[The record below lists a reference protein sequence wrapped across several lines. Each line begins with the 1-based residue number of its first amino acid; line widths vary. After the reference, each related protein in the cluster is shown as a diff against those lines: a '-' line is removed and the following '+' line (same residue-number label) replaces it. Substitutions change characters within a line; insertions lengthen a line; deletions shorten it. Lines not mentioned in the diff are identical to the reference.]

1 MSESNAYTGRLVNRQ
16 LEKLHQLFTF
26 YQQSLEDIYE
36 VLSCDSVLFLFVFV
50 AANAALVMNVYHLCL
65 SSRVLYSVFLYIY
78 VSSMQR
84 FTFFIRVVLVFSSFC
99 FVPYSSLCGV
109 FHDAALLVSY

>member
-36 VLSCDSVLFLFVFV
+36 VLSCDSVLFVFV
-50 AANAALVMNVYHLCL
+50 AANAALVMNVCVCL
-65 SSRVLYSVFLYIY
+65 RVFCMSIY
-78 VSSMQR
+78 VSSVQR
-84 FTFFIRVVLVFSSFC
+84 FTFFIRVVLG
-99 FVPYSSLCGV
+99 PRL
-109 FHDAALLVSY
+109 